1 MNKKKRNIN
10 RFSMLIEQ
18 ALIEE
23 RRVLMV
29 NNGSRL
35 SIVLSTVV
43 LVIVILLISIIG
55 LILIYPTEGGSVLNQ
70 TDDYNGMARFEVTFG
85 KHDLEKVINSYL
97 HQHMKTDGLS
107 YSIDVTDQI
116 QFNGD
121 VRIIGKIVRLTVIFR
136 PELQQNGDLV
146 LHQQS
151 FKVGGLRLPSSL
163 VLEYVRR
170 SYDFPEWIILQPAQ
184 KQIHLAV
191 TSMQTESKIQIYVR
205 EFDLVNDQLKYDV
218 YLANMHDF

>member
-70 TDDYNGMARFEVTFG
+70 TDDYNGMARFEVTSG

-136 PELQQNGDLV
+136 PELQQKGNNCIK
-146 LHQQS
+146 S
-151 FKVGGLRLPSSL
+151 R
-163 VLEYVRR
+163 
-170 SYDFPEWIILQPAQ
+170 A
-184 KQIHLAV
+184 
-191 TSMQTESKIQIYVR
+191 
-205 EFDLVNDQLKYDV
+205 
-218 YLANMHDF
+218 YLAGKHHISIDHSPNQTHGHKFESYSQFACLRQQDEFVFVRAVI